1 MPISIDV
8 FVRAEYGEVVVD
20 SLDYIRRHKGMEIY
34 AWCLMPSHMHL
45 IMRAKNGNPS
55 EILGR
60 FKEFTSKKLKQEIE
74 LNGKESRKEWLLWMF
89 ERAGTKS
96 SNVQNSQFWQH
107 HNKPIE
113 L

>member
-1 MPISIDV
+1 
-8 FVRAEYGEVVVD
+8 
-20 SLDYIRRHKGMEIY
+20 MEIY

-113 L
+113 LWSPEVIDQKLEYIHMNFQIF